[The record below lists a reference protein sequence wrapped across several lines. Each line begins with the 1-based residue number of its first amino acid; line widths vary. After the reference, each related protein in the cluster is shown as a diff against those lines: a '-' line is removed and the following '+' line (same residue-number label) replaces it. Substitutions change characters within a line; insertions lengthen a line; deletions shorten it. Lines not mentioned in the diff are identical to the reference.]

1 MNPAVRKDSI
11 ASAAVLLAILVS
23 TLCGVFAIDVQ
34 ATTESNLGNQAPGPV
49 FESHAGASAFTIGRI
64 AP

>member
-1 MNPAVRKDSI
+1 MNAAVRKDSI

-34 ATTESNLGNQAPGPV
+34 ATTESNLGSEATGPV
-49 FESHAGASAFTIGRI
+49 CESHAGASAFTIGRI
-64 AP
+64 AL